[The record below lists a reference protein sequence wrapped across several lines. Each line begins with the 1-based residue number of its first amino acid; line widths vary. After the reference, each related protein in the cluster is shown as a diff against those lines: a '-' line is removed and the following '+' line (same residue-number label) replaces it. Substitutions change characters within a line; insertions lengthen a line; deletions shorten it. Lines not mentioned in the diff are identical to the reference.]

1 LQSLR
6 QFSKAWHCF
15 VVTDKRHQ
23 NRKPHEQAHAV
34 FKKILLS
41 LCSNGIC
48 YPTQK
53 FKAKDE
59 VQEATGKKLDGSCI
73 KYSES
78 DLFYFSIPQTM
89 NSNETNHTRN
99 NV

>member
-48 YPTQK
+48 YPTQR

-59 VQEATGKKLDGSCI
+59 VQEATAKNWMAAALNIQNLTCFTSPFHK
-73 KYSES
+73 
-78 DLFYFSIPQTM
+78 Q
-89 NSNETNHTRN
+89 
-99 NV
+99 